1 MSEPTEELTV
11 SFTTSYEQTLKKH
24 HNLIVKGMF
33 SLAMKACPYRVD
45 FYKKLGDDQEAVAAH
60 LDKWIAALHG
70 IVHNL
75 FAFLKEKNVS

>member
-11 SFTTSYEQTLKKH
+11 SFTTSYDKTLKKH

-45 FYKKLGDDQEAVAAH
+45 FYNKLGDDQGAVGAH
-60 LDKWIAALHG
+60 LDEWIAALER
-70 IVHNL
+70 IVQGL